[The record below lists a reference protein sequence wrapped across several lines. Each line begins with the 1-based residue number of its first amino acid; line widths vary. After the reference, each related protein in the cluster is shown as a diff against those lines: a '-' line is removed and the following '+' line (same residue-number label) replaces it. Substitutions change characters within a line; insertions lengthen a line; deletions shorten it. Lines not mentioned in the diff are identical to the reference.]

1 MSDGPK
7 LHVRKKLDE
16 RPTLKQAQQLVAG
29 GGLVQLV
36 TLANDD
42 QMLVD
47 EEGLLKNLPPNY
59 EASKLAGIALVGD
72 ALLLQGEARWD

>member
-1 MSDGPK
+1 MSDEPK
-7 LHVRKKLDE
+7 LQRRSKLDE
-16 RPTLKQAQQLVAG
+16 RPTLEQAQQLVAG

-47 EEGLLKNLPPNY
+47 EEGLLKNLPLNY
-59 EASKLAGIALVGD
+59 EATELAGIALVGD